1 MPESPLLGRGKGEAL
16 NKVDMKLRN
25 ILAIAAIAL
34 CAQGVVAQPK
44 ARLQQKAEAEKKS
57 ETSLSERAKAQYTA
71 QMPSPTD
78 VVWKRDIYR
87 TLDMTKEKNAALY
100 YPVEPLGDRVNLFT
114 LVIRLVADGKVPAY
128 EYRSDGNELFTESNK
143 YKVTDMLDKFYIYYE
158 EKDGK
163 LTIADSDIPSG
174 EVLSYFIKESSF
186 YDQRTAT
193 YTTRVTAICP
203 VLHRSGDFGSETTKY
218 PMFWLNYDEVSP
230 YFGMT
235 PLMTSSYNNVSNMS
249 IDDYFVRSLY
259 EGDIYKTAN
268 LQNKL
273 LAQYCPNDT
282 VLKAEQQRIENELVT
297 FENKL
302 WGIEAPDTVA
312 AAPVAEKKPVV
323 ARSAARPAV
332 TRAKPTTAKAESAKV
347 ESSKQDTK
355 ADKKSSAKK
364 SPSVRTARTK
374 SAPSS
379 KSASSSQTLS
389 VRRER
394 R

>member
-1 MPESPLLGRGKGEAL
+1 M
-16 NKVDMKLRN
+16 
-25 ILAIAAIAL
+25 
-34 CAQGVVAQPK
+34 AQPK
-44 ARLQQKAEAEKKS
+44 SRIQAQAEAEKKA

-71 QMPSPTD
+71 QMPAPTD

-87 TLDMTKEKNAALY
+87 TLDITKEKNAALY

-114 LVIRLVADGKVPAY
+114 LIIRLVADGKVPAY
-128 EYRSDGNELFTESNK
+128 EYRSDGNELFTEDNK

-158 EKDGK
+158 DKDGK

-282 VLKAEQQRIENELVT
+282 AMKAEQQRIEKELVT

-302 WGIEAPDTVA
+302 WGIEEPDTTTTAPA
-312 AAPVAEKKPVV
+312 AVKAERRGNARPAIARAPKATPKQEASVKATAKPAEKKSEPK
-323 ARSAARPAV
+323 
-332 TRAKPTTAKAESAKV
+332 T
-347 ESSKQDTK
+347 
-355 ADKKSSAKK
+355 
-364 SPSVRTARTK
+364 SVRTSRQKPA
-374 SAPSS
+374 SPG

>member
-1 MPESPLLGRGKGEAL
+1 
-16 NKVDMKLRN
+16 MKFKSL
-25 ILAIAAIAL
+25 IAIATLAL
-34 CAQGVVAQPK
+34 CAQGVMAQPK
-44 ARLQQKAEAEKKS
+44 ARLKAQAEAEKKS

-128 EYRSDGNELFTESNK
+128 EYRSDGNELFTEENK

-158 EKDGK
+158 EKDGRYV
-163 LTIADSDIPSG
+163 IADSDIPSG

-230 YFGMT
+230 YLGMT

-282 VLKAEQQRIENELVT
+282 AMKAEQQRIEKELVT

-302 WGIEAPDTVA
+302 WGIEEPDTTT
-312 AAPVAEKKPVV
+312 AAPAKAEKK
-323 ARSAARPAV
+323 ASASRSAARPAV
-332 TRAKPTTAKAESAKV
+332 SRAAKAAPARQE
-347 ESSKQDTK
+347 TK
-355 ADKKSSAKK
+355 AEKKPAEK
-364 SPSVRTARTK
+364 SNASVRTARTK
-374 SAPSS
+374 AAPAS
-379 KSASSSQTLS
+379 KSAASSQTLS
-389 VRRER
+389 VRRQR

>member
-1 MPESPLLGRGKGEAL
+1 M
-16 NKVDMKLRN
+16 
-25 ILAIAAIAL
+25 
-34 CAQGVVAQPK
+34 
-44 ARLQQKAEAEKKS
+44 
-57 ETSLSERAKAQYTA
+57 
-71 QMPSPTD
+71 
-78 VVWKRDIYR
+78 
-87 TLDMTKEKNAALY
+87 
-100 YPVEPLGDRVNLFT
+100 VEPLGDRVNLFT
-114 LVIRLVADGKVPAY
+114 LIIRLVADGKVPAY
-128 EYRSDGNELFTESNK
+128 EYRSDGNELFTEDNK

-158 EKDGK
+158 DKGGK

-193 YTTRVTAICP
+193 YATRVTAICP

-230 YFGMT
+230 YLGMT

-282 VLKAEQQRIENELVT
+282 ALKAEQQRIEKELVT

-302 WGIEAPDTVA
+302 WGIEEPDTTNTTSAKVD
-312 AAPVAEKKPVV
+312 KKSVTT
-323 ARSAARPAV
+323 RSSARPAV
-332 TRAKPTTAKAESAKV
+332 TRVKSESTKAEPVKQ
-347 ESSKQDTK
+347 ESKIE
-355 ADKKSSAKK
+355 KKPAAK
-364 SPSVRTARTK
+364 SPSARTARTK
-374 SAPSS
+374 TTSSS
-379 KSASSSQTLS
+379 KPASSSQTLS

>member
-1 MPESPLLGRGKGEAL
+1 
-16 NKVDMKLRN
+16 MKFKSF
-25 ILAIAAIAL
+25 IAIAALAL
-34 CAQGVVAQPK
+34 CAQGAMAQPK
-44 ARLQQKAEAEKKS
+44 SRIQAQAEADKKA

-71 QMPSPTD
+71 QMPAPTD

-87 TLDMTKEKNAALY
+87 TLDLTKEKNAALY

-114 LVIRLVADGKVPAY
+114 LIIRLVADGKVPAY
-128 EYRSDGNELFTESNK
+128 EYRSDGNELFTEDNK

-158 EKDGK
+158 DKGGK

-193 YTTRVTAICP
+193 YATRVTAICP
-203 VLHRSGDFGSETTKY
+203 VLHRSGDFGSDVTKY

-282 VLKAEQQRIENELVT
+282 AMKAEQQRIEKELVT

-302 WGIEAPDTVA
+302 WGIEDPDTTTAVE
-312 AAPVAEKKPVV
+312 VKETKKKSVV
-323 ARSAARPAV
+323 RSAATRTPRTEV
-332 TRAKPTTAKAESAKV
+332 TKTTKTTEKA
-347 ESSKQDTK
+347 
-355 ADKKSSAKK
+355 
-364 SPSVRTARTK
+364 PSVRSARPKTAP
-374 SAPSS
+374 AS
-379 KSASSSQTLS
+379 KAASSSQTLS
-389 VRRER
+389 VRRQR

>member
-1 MPESPLLGRGKGEAL
+1 M
-16 NKVDMKLRN
+16 
-25 ILAIAAIAL
+25 
-34 CAQGVVAQPK
+34 AQPK
-44 ARLQQKAEAEKKS
+44 SRIAQTDADKKA

-71 QMPSPTD
+71 QMPAPTD

-87 TLDMTKEKNAALY
+87 TLDLTKEKNAALY

-114 LVIRLVADGKVPAY
+114 LIIRLVADGKVPAY
-128 EYRSDGNELFTESNK
+128 EYRSDGNELFTEDNK

-158 EKDGK
+158 DKAGK

-193 YTTRVTAICP
+193 YATRVTAICP
-203 VLHRSGDFGSETTKY
+203 VLHRSGDFGSDVTKY

-282 VLKAEQQRIENELVT
+282 AMKAEQQRIEQELVT

-302 WGIEAPDTVA
+302 WGIEAPDT
-312 AAPVAEKKPVV
+312 
-323 ARSAARPAV
+323 
-332 TRAKPTTAKAESAKV
+332 TTAKSPER
-347 ESSKQDTK
+347 
-355 ADKKSSAKK
+355 SAKK
-364 SPSVRTARTK
+364 AVVVRRTPTRAAADEKAESKPAEQTAPKAEKPAAEKQSTVRTARQK
-374 SAPSS
+374 SAPAS
-379 KSASSSQTLS
+379 KPASSSQTLS
-389 VRRER
+389 VRRQR

>member
-1 MPESPLLGRGKGEAL
+1 
-16 NKVDMKLRN
+16 MKLKSL
-25 ILAIAAIAL
+25 IAIAALTI
-34 CAQGVVAQPK
+34 CAQGVMAQPK
-44 ARLQQKAEAEKKS
+44 SRIQAQAEAEKKA

-71 QMPSPTD
+71 QMPAPTD

-87 TLDMTKEKNAALY
+87 TLDLTKEKNAALY

-114 LVIRLVADGKVPAY
+114 LIVRLVADGKVPAY
-128 EYRSDGNELFTESNK
+128 EYRSDGNELFTEDNK

-158 EKDGK
+158 DKGGK

-193 YTTRVTAICP
+193 YATRVTAICP
-203 VLHRSGDFGSETTKY
+203 VLHRSGDFGSDVTKY

-259 EGDIYKTAN
+259 EGEIYKTAN

-282 VLKAEQQRIENELVT
+282 AMKAEQQRIEKELVT

-302 WGIEAPDTVA
+302 WGIEEPDTITVIEIKEVKRMPA
-312 AAPVAEKKPVV
+312 RRSAAPKATEVKASAKPAEKKTEQK
-323 ARSAARPAV
+323 SEQ
-332 TRAKPTTAKAESAKV
+332 KA
-347 ESSKQDTK
+347 
-355 ADKKSSAKK
+355 
-364 SPSVRTARTK
+364 SVRTSRTRTG
-374 SAPSS
+374 SAPA
-379 KSASSSQTLS
+379 KSASSSETLS
-389 VRRER
+389 VRRQR

>member
-1 MPESPLLGRGKGEAL
+1 
-16 NKVDMKLRN
+16 MKTKSL
-25 ILAIAAIAL
+25 IAIATLAL
-34 CAQGVVAQPK
+34 CAQGVMAQPK
-44 ARLQQKAEAEKKS
+44 ARLKAQAEAEKKS

-71 QMPSPTD
+71 QMPAPTD

-114 LVIRLVADGKVPAY
+114 LIIRLVADGKVPAY
-128 EYRSDGNELFTESNK
+128 EYRSDGNELFTEDNK

-230 YFGMT
+230 YLGMT

-282 VLKAEQQRIENELVT
+282 AMKAEQQRIEKELVT

-302 WGIEAPDTVA
+302 WGIEEPDTTTAVA
-312 AAPVAEKKPVV
+312 AEKKAEKKGVSRRP
-323 ARSAARPAV
+323 AAR
-332 TRAKPTTAKAESAKV
+332 TTTKA
-347 ESSKQDTK
+347 K
-355 ADKKSSAKK
+355 ADKQETKTEKK
-364 SPSVRTARTK
+364 TTSVRTSRQKPA
-374 SAPSS
+374 S
-379 KSASSSQTLS
+379 KPAANNSQTLS
-389 VRRER
+389 VRRQR

>member
-1 MPESPLLGRGKGEAL
+1 
-16 NKVDMKLRN
+16 MKTKSF
-25 ILAIAAIAL
+25 IAIAALLL
-34 CAQGVVAQPK
+34 CAQGVMAQPK
-44 ARLQQKAEAEKKS
+44 ARLKAQAEAEKKS

-71 QMPSPTD
+71 QMPAPTD

-114 LVIRLVADGKVPAY
+114 LIIRLVADGKVPAY
-128 EYRSDGNELFTESNK
+128 EYRSDGNELFTEDNK

-203 VLHRSGDFGSETTKY
+203 VLHRSGDFGSEVTKY

-230 YFGMT
+230 YLGMT

-282 VLKAEQQRIENELVT
+282 AMKAEQQRIEKELVT

-302 WGIEAPDTVA
+302 WGIEEPDTTTAVA
-312 AAPVAEKKPVV
+312 TEKKAEKKSVS
-323 ARSAARPAV
+323 RRTAAR
-332 TRAKPTTAKAESAKV
+332 TT
-347 ESSKQDTK
+347 TK
-355 ADKKSSAKK
+355 AKTDKQETKTEKK
-364 SPSVRTARTK
+364 TTSVRTSRQKPA
-374 SAPSS
+374 S
-379 KSASSSQTLS
+379 KPAANSSQTLS
-389 VRRER
+389 VRRQR

>member
-1 MPESPLLGRGKGEAL
+1 MPA
-16 NKVDMKLRN
+16 
-25 ILAIAAIAL
+25 
-34 CAQGVVAQPK
+34 
-44 ARLQQKAEAEKKS
+44 
-57 ETSLSERAKAQYTA
+57 
-71 QMPSPTD
+71 PTD

-87 TLDMTKEKNAALY
+87 TLDLTKEKNAALY

-114 LVIRLVADGKVPAY
+114 LIVRLVADGKVPAY
-128 EYRSDGNELFTESNK
+128 EYRSDGNELFTEDNK

-158 EKDGK
+158 DKGGK

-193 YTTRVTAICP
+193 YATRVTAICP
-203 VLHRSGDFGSETTKY
+203 VLHRSGDFGSDVTKY

-259 EGDIYKTAN
+259 EGEIYKTAN

-282 VLKAEQQRIENELVT
+282 AMKAEQQRIEKELVT

-302 WGIEAPDTVA
+302 WGIEEPN
-312 AAPVAEKKPVV
+312 AETDEATTEKEDKKAE
-323 ARSAARPAV
+323 ARSAARP
-332 TRAKPTTAKAESAKV
+332 TTARAPKAESKTEQAKT
-347 ESSKQDTK
+347 E
-355 ADKKSSAKK
+355 KKSTEKNSTV
-364 SPSVRTARTK
+364 SVRTARQKPTTTK
-374 SAPSS
+374 A
-379 KSASSSQTLS
+379 ASNKNQTLS
-389 VRRER
+389 VRRQR

>member
-1 MPESPLLGRGKGEAL
+1 
-16 NKVDMKLRN
+16 MKLKSL
-25 ILAIAAIAL
+25 IAIAALAL
-34 CAQGVVAQPK
+34 CAQGAMAQPK
-44 ARLQQKAEAEKKS
+44 SRIQAQADADKKA

-71 QMPSPTD
+71 QMPAPTD

-87 TLDMTKEKNAALY
+87 TLDLTKEKNAALY

-114 LVIRLVADGKVPAY
+114 LIIRLVADGKVPAY
-128 EYRSDGNELFTESNK
+128 EYRSDGNELFTEDNK
-143 YKVTDMLDKFYIYYE
+143 YKVTAMLDKFYIYYE
-158 EKDGK
+158 DKAGK

-193 YTTRVTAICP
+193 YATRVTAICP
-203 VLHRSGDFGSETTKY
+203 VLHRSGDFGSDVTKY

-282 VLKAEQQRIENELVT
+282 AMKAEQQRIEQELVT

-302 WGIEAPDTVA
+302 WGIEAPDTTAAKSPEKSTKKAIAVRRTTTRA
-312 AAPVAEKKPVV
+312 AADESAESTTESKPAAQAAPKAEK
-323 ARSAARPAV
+323 SAQ
-332 TRAKPTTAKAESAKV
+332 E
-347 ESSKQDTK
+347 
-355 ADKKSSAKK
+355 KKST
-364 SPSVRTARTK
+364 VRTPRQK
-374 SAPSS
+374 SAPAN
-379 KSASSSQTLS
+379 KAASSSQTLS
-389 VRRER
+389 VRRQR

>member
-1 MPESPLLGRGKGEAL
+1 
-16 NKVDMKLRN
+16 MKLKSL
-25 ILAIAAIAL
+25 IAIAVL
-34 CAQGVVAQPK
+34 TLLAQGAMAQPK
-44 ARLQQKAEAEKKS
+44 SRIQAQAEAEKKA

-71 QMPSPTD
+71 QMPAPTD

-87 TLDMTKEKNAALY
+87 TLDLTKEKNAALY

-114 LVIRLVADGKVPAY
+114 LIIRLVADGKVPAY
-128 EYRSDGNELFTESNK
+128 EYRSDGNELFTEDNK

-158 EKDGK
+158 TKDSITF
-163 LTIADSDIPSG
+163 TISDSDIPAG

-193 YTTRVTAICP
+193 YATRVTAICP
-203 VLHRSGDFGSETTKY
+203 VLHRSGDFGSDVTKY
-218 PMFWLNYDEVSP
+218 PMFWLKYDEVSP

-282 VLKAEQQRIENELVT
+282 AMKAEQQRIEKELVT

-302 WGIEAPDTVA
+302 WGIEEPDTTSTAPA
-312 AAPVAEKKPVV
+312 AGKAEKKASVRPT
-323 ARSAARPAV
+323 AARTPIVSVKEDSKKV
-332 TRAKPTTAKAESAKV
+332 TPKSTEKSTE
-347 ESSKQDTK
+347 
-355 ADKKSSAKK
+355 KKT
-364 SPSVRTARTK
+364 SVRTTRQKPA
-374 SAPSS
+374 APS
-379 KSASSSQTLS
+379 KSTSSSETLS
-389 VRRER
+389 VRRQR

>member
-1 MPESPLLGRGKGEAL
+1 
-16 NKVDMKLRN
+16 MKLKSL
-25 ILAIAAIAL
+25 LALTALLL
-34 CAQGVVAQPK
+34 CAQGAAAQPK
-44 ARLQQKAEAEKKS
+44 ARLKAQAEAEKKN

-71 QMPSPTD
+71 QMPAPTD

-87 TLDMTKEKNAALY
+87 TLDLTKEKNAALY
-100 YPVEPLGDRVNLFT
+100 YPVEPLGDRINVFT
-114 LVIRLVADGKVPAY
+114 LIIRLVASGKVPAY
-128 EYRSDGNELFTESNK
+128 EYRSDGNELFTPGNR
-143 YKVTDMLDKFYIYYE
+143 YKVFDMLDKFYIYYE
-158 EKDGK
+158 TKDSTTFT
-163 LTIADSDIPSG
+163 LNNADIPSG

-203 VLHRSGDFGSETTKY
+203 VLHRSGDFGSEVTKY
-218 PMFWLNYDEVSP
+218 PMFWLNYDDVSP

-249 IDDYFVRSLY
+249 IDDYFVRNLY
-259 EGDIYKTAN
+259 EGDIYKTSN

-282 VLKAEQQRIENELVT
+282 AMKAEQQRIEKELVT

-302 WGIEAPDTVA
+302 WGIEEPDTTTAVA
-312 AAPVAEKKPVV
+312 PAKKTEKKVLSSRPASRTPKATPAKQEAKAEKKPAEKKTAEKKSTVS
-323 ARSAARPAV
+323 ARTSRQRGGSASAKSAAGG
-332 TRAKPTTAKAESAKV
+332 
-347 ESSKQDTK
+347 
-355 ADKKSSAKK
+355 
-364 SPSVRTARTK
+364 
-374 SAPSS
+374 
-379 KSASSSQTLS
+379 QTLS

>member
-1 MPESPLLGRGKGEAL
+1 M
-16 NKVDMKLRN
+16 
-25 ILAIAAIAL
+25 
-34 CAQGVVAQPK
+34 AQPK
-44 ARLQQKAEAEKKS
+44 SRIQAQAEAEKKA

-71 QMPSPTD
+71 QMPAPTD

-114 LVIRLVADGKVPAY
+114 LIIRLVADGKVPAY
-128 EYRSDGNELFTESNK
+128 EYRSDGNELFTEGNK

-158 EKDGK
+158 DKGGK

-193 YTTRVTAICP
+193 YATRVTAICP

-282 VLKAEQQRIENELVT
+282 ALKAEQQRIEKELVT

-302 WGIEAPDTVA
+302 WGIEEPKA
-312 AAPVAEKKPVV
+312 AAETEEKKVEKTPA
-323 ARSAARPAV
+323 ARPTARPAV
-332 TRAKPTTAKAESAKV
+332 TRAPKAES
-347 ESSKQDTK
+347 TK
-355 ADKKSSAKK
+355 AESTKATAKPAEKKSEPKT
-364 SPSVRTARTK
+364 SVRTTRQPAAK
-374 SAPSS
+374 ASNASN
-379 KSASSSQTLS
+379 ASSNQTLS

>member
-1 MPESPLLGRGKGEAL
+1 
-16 NKVDMKLRN
+16 MKLKSL
-25 ILAIAAIAL
+25 IAIAALLL
-34 CAQGVVAQPK
+34 CAQGAVAQPK
-44 ARLQQKAEAEKKS
+44 ARLKAQAEAEKKT

-71 QMPSPTD
+71 QMPAPSD
-78 VVWKRDIYR
+78 VVWKRDIDR
-87 TLDMTKEKNAALY
+87 TLDMTKEQNAALY

-128 EYRSDGNELFTESNK
+128 EYRSDGNELFTEDNK
-143 YKVTDMLDKFYIYYE
+143 YKVTDMLEKFYIYYE
-158 EKDGK
+158 EKDGH
-163 LTIADSDIPSG
+163 ININDSDIPSG

-203 VLHRSGDFGSETTKY
+203 VLHRSGDFGSDVTKY

-230 YFGMT
+230 YLGMT

-282 VLKAEQQRIENELVT
+282 AMKAEQQRIEKELVT

-302 WGIEAPDTVA
+302 WGIEEPDTTTTVNTDEK
-312 AAPVAEKKPVV
+312 AEKKSV
-323 ARSAARPAV
+323 RSTTRKPKVKTAERKV
-332 TRAKPTTAKAESAKV
+332 TATEKD
-347 ESSKQDTK
+347 ESSE
-355 ADKKSSAKK
+355 KKTSLRTSRQ
-364 SPSVRTARTK
+364 RTA
-374 SAPSS
+374 SSS
-379 KSASSSQTLS
+379 KSTSSGQTLS
-389 VRRER
+389 VRRQR

>member
-1 MPESPLLGRGKGEAL
+1 
-16 NKVDMKLRN
+16 MKLKSL
-25 ILAIAAIAL
+25 IAIAALAL

-44 ARLQQKAEAEKKS
+44 SRIQAQAEAEKKA

-71 QMPSPTD
+71 QKPAPTD

-87 TLDMTKEKNAALY
+87 TLDLTKEKNAALY

-114 LVIRLVADGKVPAY
+114 LIIRLVADGKVPAY
-128 EYRSDGNELFTESNK
+128 EYRSDGNELFTEDNK

-158 EKDGK
+158 DKDGK

-193 YTTRVTAICP
+193 YATRVTAICP

-218 PMFWLNYDEVSP
+218 PMFWLKYDEVSP
-230 YFGMT
+230 YLGMT

-282 VLKAEQQRIENELVT
+282 AMKAEQQRIEKELVT

-302 WGIEAPDTVA
+302 WGIEESDTTATTVEKK
-312 AAPVAEKKPVV
+312 AEKK
-323 ARSAARPAV
+323 SSARPAV
-332 TRAKPTTAKAESAKV
+332 TRAAKAEK
-347 ESSKQDTK
+347 EKK
-355 ADKKSSAKK
+355 AEKKSEAS
-364 SPSVRTARTK
+364 ARTSRQK
-374 SAPSS
+374 PASSS

-389 VRRER
+389 VRRQR

>member
-1 MPESPLLGRGKGEAL
+1 
-16 NKVDMKLRN
+16 MKFKSF
-25 ILAIAAIAL
+25 IAIAALAL
-34 CAQGVVAQPK
+34 CAQGAMAQPK
-44 ARLQQKAEAEKKS
+44 SRIQAQTEADKKA

-71 QMPSPTD
+71 QMPAPTD

-87 TLDMTKEKNAALY
+87 TLDLTKEKNAALY

-114 LVIRLVADGKVPAY
+114 LIIRLVADGKVPAY
-128 EYRSDGNELFTESNK
+128 EYRSDGNELFTEDNK

-158 EKDGK
+158 DKGGK

-193 YTTRVTAICP
+193 YATRVTAICP

-282 VLKAEQQRIENELVT
+282 ATKAEQQRIEKELVT

-302 WGIEAPDTVA
+302 WGIEEPDTAVTVEVKEVKKVTARRTVVPKTTEVKTA
-312 AAPVAEKKPVV
+312 AKPAEKKTEVK
-323 ARSAARPAV
+323 
-332 TRAKPTTAKAESAKV
+332 TEQKAEQKV
-347 ESSKQDTK
+347 
-355 ADKKSSAKK
+355 
-364 SPSVRTARTK
+364 SVRTSRARTG
-374 SAPSS
+374 SAPA
-379 KSASSSQTLS
+379 KSASSSETLS
-389 VRRER
+389 VRRQR

>member
-1 MPESPLLGRGKGEAL
+1 
-16 NKVDMKLRN
+16 MKLKSL
-25 ILAIAAIAL
+25 IAIAVLTL
-34 CAQGVVAQPK
+34 CTQGVMAQPK
-44 ARLQQKAEAEKKS
+44 SRIQAQTEADKKA

-71 QMPSPTD
+71 QMPAPTD

-87 TLDMTKEKNAALY
+87 TLDLTKEKNAALY

-114 LVIRLVADGKVPAY
+114 LIIRLVADGKVPAY
-128 EYRSDGNELFTESNK
+128 EYRSDGNELFTEDNK

-158 EKDGK
+158 DKGGK

-193 YTTRVTAICP
+193 YATRVTAICP

-282 VLKAEQQRIENELVT
+282 AMKAEQQRIEKELVT

-302 WGIEAPDTVA
+302 WGIEEPDTTAMVEVKEVKKA
-312 AAPVAEKKPVV
+312 TVRRTAAPKATEVKTTAKPAEKKTEVKTEQKAEQKV
-323 ARSAARPAV
+323 SARTSRVRTSSAP
-332 TRAKPTTAKAESAKV
+332 AKA
-347 ESSKQDTK
+347 
-355 ADKKSSAKK
+355 
-364 SPSVRTARTK
+364 
-374 SAPSS
+374 
-379 KSASSSQTLS
+379 ASSSETLS
-389 VRRER
+389 VRRQR

>member
-1 MPESPLLGRGKGEAL
+1 
-16 NKVDMKLRN
+16 MKLKS
-25 ILAIAAIAL
+25 IIAVAALAL
-34 CAQGVVAQPK
+34 CAQAAMAQPK
-44 ARLQQKAEAEKKS
+44 ARLQQKAEAEKKA

-128 EYRSDGNELFTESNK
+128 EYRSDGNELFTEDNK

-158 EKDGK
+158 EKDGHYV
-163 LTIADSDIPSG
+163 IADSDIPSG

-203 VLHRSGDFGSETTKY
+203 VLHRSGDFGSEVTKY

-230 YFGMT
+230 YLGMT

-282 VLKAEQQRIENELVT
+282 AMKAEQQRIEKELVT

-302 WGIEAPDTVA
+302 WGIEEPDTTTAAPAKAEKKALASRPAVRPA
-312 AAPVAEKKPVV
+312 ASRATKAAPVKQEAKAEKKP
-323 ARSAARPAV
+323 
-332 TRAKPTTAKAESAKV
+332 AE
-347 ESSKQDTK
+347 
-355 ADKKSSAKK
+355 KSSTT
-364 SPSVRTARTK
+364 VRTARTK
-374 SAPSS
+374 AAPAN
-379 KSASSSQTLS
+379 KSANSSQTLS
-389 VRRER
+389 VRRQR

>member
-1 MPESPLLGRGKGEAL
+1 
-16 NKVDMKLRN
+16 MKIKSL
-25 ILAIAAIAL
+25 LAIVAFAL
-34 CAQGVVAQPK
+34 CTQGVVAQPK

-163 LTIADSDIPSG
+163 LTIADSDIPSS

-193 YTTRVTAICP
+193 YTTRITAICP

-282 VLKAEQQRIENELVT
+282 ALKAEQQRIEKELVT

-302 WGIEAPDTVA
+302 WGIEEPDTTNTTSAKVD
-312 AAPVAEKKPVV
+312 KKSVTT
-323 ARSAARPAV
+323 RSSARPAV
-332 TRAKPTTAKAESAKV
+332 TRVKSESTKAEPVKQ
-347 ESSKQDTK
+347 ESKIE
-355 ADKKSSAKK
+355 KKPAAK
-364 SPSVRTARTK
+364 SPSARTARTK
-374 SAPSS
+374 TTSSS
-379 KSASSSQTLS
+379 KPASSSQTLS

>member
-1 MPESPLLGRGKGEAL
+1 MKTKSFIAIVALLL
-16 NKVDMKLRN
+16 Y
-25 ILAIAAIAL
+25 
-34 CAQGVVAQPK
+34 AQGAVAQPK
-44 ARLQQKAEAEKKS
+44 ARLKAQAEAEKKS

-71 QMPSPTD
+71 QMPAPTD

-114 LVIRLVADGKVPAY
+114 LIIRLVADGKVPAY
-128 EYRSDGNELFTESNK
+128 EYRSDGNELFTEDNK

-203 VLHRSGDFGSETTKY
+203 VLHRSGDFGSEVTKY

-230 YFGMT
+230 YLGMT

-282 VLKAEQQRIENELVT
+282 AMKAEQQRIEKELVT

-302 WGIEAPDTVA
+302 WGIEEPDTTTAVA
-312 AAPVAEKKPVV
+312 TEKKAEKKSVSRRP
-323 ARSAARPAV
+323 AAR
-332 TRAKPTTAKAESAKV
+332 TTTKA
-347 ESSKQDTK
+347 K
-355 ADKKSSAKK
+355 ADKQETKTEKK
-364 SPSVRTARTK
+364 TTSVRTSRQKPA
-374 SAPSS
+374 S
-379 KSASSSQTLS
+379 KPATNNSQTLS

>member
-1 MPESPLLGRGKGEAL
+1 M
-16 NKVDMKLRN
+16 
-25 ILAIAAIAL
+25 
-34 CAQGVVAQPK
+34 AQPK
-44 ARLQQKAEAEKKS
+44 SRIQAQAETEKKS

-71 QMPSPTD
+71 QMPAPTD

-87 TLDMTKEKNAALY
+87 TLDLTKEKNAALY

-128 EYRSDGNELFTESNK
+128 EYRSDGNELFTEANK

-158 EKDGK
+158 ENGGK

-193 YTTRVTAICP
+193 YATRVTAICP

-218 PMFWLNYDEVSP
+218 PMFWLKYDEVSP

-282 VLKAEQQRIENELVT
+282 AMKAEQQRIEKELVT

-302 WGIEAPDTVA
+302 WGIEEAETSSA
-312 AAPVAEKKPVV
+312 STEEKTEKK
-323 ARSAARPAV
+323 AAARPAIAR
-332 TRAKPTTAKAESAKV
+332 TPKAGAKTAKSTE
-347 ESSKQDTK
+347 
-355 ADKKSSAKK
+355 KSS
-364 SPSVRTARTK
+364 SVSTARQKT
-374 SAPSS
+374 PSTN
-379 KSASSSQTLS
+379 KTASSTQTLS
-389 VRRER
+389 VRRQR

>member
-1 MPESPLLGRGKGEAL
+1 
-16 NKVDMKLRN
+16 MKLKSLVT
-25 ILAIAAIAL
+25 IVALAL

-44 ARLQQKAEAEKKS
+44 SRPQTKAEDSKKA
-57 ETSLSERAKAQYTA
+57 ETSLSERAKTQYTA
-71 QMPSPTD
+71 QMPAPSD

-114 LVIRLVADGKVPAY
+114 LIIRLVAEGKVPAY
-128 EYRSDGNELFTESNK
+128 EYRSDGNELFTEENK

-158 EKDGK
+158 DKGGK
-163 LTIADSDIPSG
+163 ITIADSDIPSG

-193 YTTRVTAICP
+193 YATRVTAICP

-230 YFGMT
+230 YLGMT

-259 EGDIYKTAN
+259 EGEIYKTAN

-273 LAQYCPNDT
+273 LAQYCPTDT
-282 VLKAEQQRIENELVT
+282 AMRAEQQRIENELVT

-302 WGIEAPDTVA
+302 WGIEEPDTTAVTEQKPA
-312 AAPVAEKKPVV
+312 KRPVTRPAAPRNARANAEPKTEKKTEPKAS
-323 ARSAARPAV
+323 ARTARTSA
-332 TRAKPTTAKAESAKV
+332 
-347 ESSKQDTK
+347 
-355 ADKKSSAKK
+355 
-364 SPSVRTARTK
+364 ARTK
-374 SAPSS
+374 SASS
-379 KSASSSQTLS
+379 NQTLS

>member
-1 MPESPLLGRGKGEAL
+1 
-16 NKVDMKLRN
+16 MKLKSF
-25 ILAIAAIAL
+25 IAIAAL
-34 CAQGVVAQPK
+34 TLLTQGVVAQPK
-44 ARLQQKAEAEKKS
+44 SRIQVQAEAEKKA

-71 QMPSPTD
+71 QMPAPTD

-87 TLDMTKEKNAALY
+87 TLDLTKEKNAALY

-114 LVIRLVADGKVPAY
+114 LIVRLVADGKVPAY
-128 EYRSDGNELFTESNK
+128 EYRSDGNELFTEDNK

-158 EKDGK
+158 TKDSVTF
-163 LTIADSDIPSG
+163 TISDSDIPAG

-193 YTTRVTAICP
+193 YATRVTAICP
-203 VLHRSGDFGSETTKY
+203 VLHRSGDFGNDVTKY

-282 VLKAEQQRIENELVT
+282 AMKAEQQRIEKELVT

-302 WGIEAPDTVA
+302 WGIEEPDTTTTQAVKSEKKTIVRTTA
-312 AAPVAEKKPVV
+312 TRTPKTTVKEESKKVEPKSTEKTAEKK
-323 ARSAARPAV
+323 A
-332 TRAKPTTAKAESAKV
+332 
-347 ESSKQDTK
+347 
-355 ADKKSSAKK
+355 
-364 SPSVRTARTK
+364 SVRTTRQKPA
-374 SAPSS
+374 APS
-379 KSASSSQTLS
+379 KSTSSSETLS
-389 VRRER
+389 VRRQR

>member
-1 MPESPLLGRGKGEAL
+1 
-16 NKVDMKLRN
+16 MKLKSL
-25 ILAIAAIAL
+25 IAIATLAL
-34 CAQGVVAQPK
+34 CAQGAMAQPK
-44 ARLQQKAEAEKKS
+44 SRLQAKAEAEKKAD
-57 ETSLSERAKAQYTA
+57 TSLSERAKAQYTA

-100 YPVEPLGDRVNLFT
+100 YPVEPLGDRANLFT
-114 LVIRLVADGKVPAY
+114 LIIRLVADGKVPAY
-128 EYRSDGNELFTESNK
+128 EYRSDGNELFTEDNK

-158 EKDGK
+158 DKGGK

-218 PMFWLNYDEVSP
+218 PMFWLNYDEIGP
-230 YFGMT
+230 YLGMT

-282 VLKAEQQRIENELVT
+282 ALKVEQQRIEKELVT

-302 WGIEAPDTVA
+302 WGIEEPN
-312 AAPVAEKKPVV
+312 AETDEATTEKEDKKAE
-323 ARSAARPAV
+323 ARSAARP
-332 TRAKPTTAKAESAKV
+332 TTARAPKAESKTEQAKT
-347 ESSKQDTK
+347 E
-355 ADKKSSAKK
+355 KKSTEK
-364 SPSVRTARTK
+364 SSTVSVRTARQKPTTTK
-374 SAPSS
+374 ATSNNN
-379 KSASSSQTLS
+379 QTLS
-389 VRRER
+389 VRRQR

>member
-1 MPESPLLGRGKGEAL
+1 
-16 NKVDMKLRN
+16 MKLKSL
-25 ILAIAAIAL
+25 IAIAALAL

-44 ARLQQKAEAEKKS
+44 SRIQAQAEAEKKA

-71 QMPSPTD
+71 QMPAPTD

-87 TLDMTKEKNAALY
+87 TLDLTKEKNAALY

-114 LVIRLVADGKVPAY
+114 LIIRLVVDGKVPAY
-128 EYRSDGNELFTESNK
+128 EYRSDGNELFTEDNK

-158 EKDGK
+158 DKGGK

-193 YTTRVTAICP
+193 YATRVTAICP
-203 VLHRSGDFGSETTKY
+203 VLHRSGDFGSDVTKY

-282 VLKAEQQRIENELVT
+282 AMKAEQQRIEQELVT

-302 WGIEAPDTVA
+302 WGIEAPDTTAAKSHEKNAKKPIAVRRTPSRA
-312 AAPVAEKKPVV
+312 TDESAESKPATQAAPKAEKTTAEKK
-323 ARSAARPAV
+323 S
-332 TRAKPTTAKAESAKV
+332 T
-347 ESSKQDTK
+347 
-355 ADKKSSAKK
+355 
-364 SPSVRTARTK
+364 VRTSQQK
-374 SAPSS
+374 SAPAN
-379 KSASSSQTLS
+379 KATSSSQTLS
-389 VRRER
+389 VRRQR

>member
-1 MPESPLLGRGKGEAL
+1 M
-16 NKVDMKLRN
+16 
-25 ILAIAAIAL
+25 
-34 CAQGVVAQPK
+34 AQPK
-44 ARLQQKAEAEKKS
+44 SRIQAQAEAEKKA

-71 QMPSPTD
+71 QMPAPTD

-114 LVIRLVADGKVPAY
+114 LIIRLVADGKVPAY
-128 EYRSDGNELFTESNK
+128 EYRSDGNELFTEDNK

-158 EKDGK
+158 DKGGK

-193 YTTRVTAICP
+193 YATRVTAICP

-230 YFGMT
+230 YLGMT

-282 VLKAEQQRIENELVT
+282 ALKAEQQRIEKELVT

-302 WGIEAPDTVA
+302 WGIEEPKAPAETE
-312 AAPVAEKKPVV
+312 EKKVEKSPT
-323 ARSAARPAV
+323 SHSTARPAV
-332 TRAKPTTAKAESAKV
+332 TRAPKAESAKTT
-347 ESSKQDTK
+347 TK
-355 ADKKSSAKK
+355 SAEKKSEPKA
-364 SPSVRTARTK
+364 SVRTPRQKPTA
-374 SAPSS
+374 S
-379 KSASSSQTLS
+379 KATNASSNQTLS